1 MSAVERVVVVVP
13 ARDEELLLGRCLA
26 RVRRAAGRLATERA
40 AAGEPPVRVETVV
53 ALDGCTDGSAGI
65 AAAAGAVVVAGAW
78 GTAGGARAAAAAVAA
93 AGTGTWI
100 ASTDADSA
108 VPVHWLTGHVAAAE
122 HGAEL
127 LLGTVEPDPRDL
139 PAAVLARWHARHRLE
154 EDHPH
159 AHAANLGVRADVYA
173 ACGGFPAL
181 PHGEETALAA
191 AARARGHAVVATDRV
206 RVLTSGRATGRA
218 VHGLAGYLRAL
229 AAEPL
234 PLPGGTGG

>member
-26 RVRRAAGRLATERA
+26 RVRRAADRLAAERA
-40 AAGEPPVRVETVV
+40 AAGEPPVRVGVVV

-65 AAAAGAVVVAGAW
+65 AAAAGAAVVAGAW
-78 GTAGGARAAAAAVAA
+78 GTAGGARAAAATTADAVR
-93 AGTGTWI
+93 GTWI

-108 VPVHWLTGHVAAAE
+108 VPAHWLTGHVAAAE
-122 HGAEL
+122 RGAEL

-139 PAAVLARWHARHRLE
+139 PAAVLSRWHARHRLE

-181 PHGEETALAA
+181 PHGEESALAA
-191 AARARGHAVVATDRV
+191 AARARGHVVVATDRV
-206 RVLTSGRATGRA
+206 RVRTSGRATGR
-218 VHGLAGYLRAL
+218 VPHGFAGYLRAL
-229 AAEPL
+229 AA
-234 PLPGGTGG
+234 GTGPMTAGDGG